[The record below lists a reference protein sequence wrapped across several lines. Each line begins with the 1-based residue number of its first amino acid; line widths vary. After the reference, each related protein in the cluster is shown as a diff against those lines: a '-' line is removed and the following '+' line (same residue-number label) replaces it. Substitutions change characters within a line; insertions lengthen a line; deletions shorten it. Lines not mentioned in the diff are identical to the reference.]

1 MKANELQKVY
11 QIHLCLNQAMFLFEE
26 LSEDNKFLTDNNELY
41 EKIILLC
48 EDLTKELHKNQDNNY
63 AYTLSKL
70 KKAIEKVK
78 IPKHF

>member
-11 QIHLCLNQAMFLFEE
+11 QIHLLLNQAMFSFEE
-26 LSEDNKFLTDNNELY
+26 LSIDNKFLLDNLELY
-41 EKIILLC
+41 TYIEKLC
-48 EDLTKELHKNQDNNY
+48 EDLTDQLNQKQDNNY
-63 AYTLSKL
+63 AYTLGKL

>member
-11 QIHLCLNQAMFLFEE
+11 QIHLLLNQAMFLFEE

-41 EKIILLC
+41 EKITLLC
-48 EDLTKELHKNQDNNY
+48 EDLTNELQKKQDNNY

-70 KKAIEKVK
+70 KKAIEKVR
-78 IPKHF
+78 IPTI

>member
-26 LSEDNKFLTDNNELY
+26 LSEDNQFLIDNKSLY
-41 EKIILLC
+41 TYIEKLC
-48 EDLTKELHKNQDNNY
+48 EDLTDQLNQKQDNNY

-70 KKAIEKVK
+70 KKAIEKVR

>member
-11 QIHLCLNQAMFLFEE
+11 QIHLLLNQAMFLFEE

-41 EKIILLC
+41 EKITLLC
-48 EDLTKELHKNQDNNY
+48 EDLTNELHEKQDNNY

-70 KKAIEKVK
+70 KKAIEKVR
-78 IPKHF
+78 IPTI

>member
-11 QIHLCLNQAMFLFEE
+11 QIHLLLNQSMFLFEE

-41 EKIILLC
+41 EKITLLC
-48 EDLTKELHKNQDNNY
+48 EELTNELHKKQDNNY

-70 KKAIEKVK
+70 KKAIEKVR
-78 IPKHF
+78 IPTI